1 MEGYAE
7 RPSISCVIAFSNS
20 VTFNFRSHRTI
31 QLPAFTRSM
40 KDPFTPC
47 RLAALR
53 AVIACKE
60 YFSQKEVAEKVLPCV
75 IPHTLDGASE
85 VRAEAF
91 NVVDTFL
98 VNLREE
104 SKRMAKD
111 EADRL
116 SAATCG
122 IGAEGN
128 NSGAATSAAP
138 SSGSYLTGIS
148 SWMGSSTEPTAN
160 TSAASGGQRTTS
172 SSSNANGAAAKLS
185 APQPGPAAPKFSSL
199 TLSDAQV
206 GGSSSKYNT
215 ADDGGWSDD
224 DDIVSSQNNNTGG
237 GGWDD
242 DDDAFGMSPVNKAK
256 GNDDFFASF
265 DANKSTKVGVGVG
278 KAGGVKSGM
287 KLKGKAKPT
296 VTKLPASDLLDGWDD
311 F

>member
-1 MEGYAE
+1 
-7 RPSISCVIAFSNS
+7 
-20 VTFNFRSHRTI
+20 
-31 QLPAFTRSM
+31 M

-75 IPHTLDGASE
+75 IPHTLDGANE

-98 VNLREE
+98 INLREE
-104 SKRMAKD
+104 SKRMAQV
-111 EADRL
+111 EADD
-116 SAATCG
+116 
-122 IGAEGN
+122 GAEGD
-128 NSGAATSAAP
+128 NSAAATPAAP

-148 SWMGSSTEPTAN
+148 SWMGSSTEPATASIS
-160 TSAASGGQRTTS
+160 SAGAQRTTTS
-172 SSSNANGAAAKLS
+172 SSNSSLTKLPT
-185 APQPGPAAPKFSSL
+185 PQPGPAAPKFSSL

-206 GGSSSKYNT
+206 GGNSKYNT
-215 ADDGGWSDD
+215 ADDSGGWSDD
-224 DDIVSSQNNNTGG
+224 DDIVSPNNNSTGG

-242 DDDAFGMSPVNKAK
+242 DEDAFGMSPVNKAK
-256 GNDDFFASF
+256 DNDDFFASF
-265 DANKSTKVGVGVG
+265 DTNKSTKLGGG
-278 KAGGVKSGM
+278 KAGGLKPGM

>member
-1 MEGYAE
+1 
-7 RPSISCVIAFSNS
+7 
-20 VTFNFRSHRTI
+20 
-31 QLPAFTRSM
+31 M

-60 YFSQKEVAEKVLPCV
+60 YFSQKEVAENVLPCV

-111 EADRL
+111 EADRM

-128 NSGAATSAAP
+128 NSGAAVSAAP

-148 SWMGSSTEPTAN
+148 SWMGSSTEPTPNA
-160 TSAASGGQRTTS
+160 SSASGGQRTTS
-172 SSSNANGAAAKLS
+172 SSSNGSAAKLS

-206 GGSSSKYNT
+206 GGSSSKYNS
-215 ADDGGWSDD
+215 ADDSGGWSDD
-224 DDIVSSQNNNTGG
+224 DDIVSPQNNSTGG

-242 DDDAFGMSPVNKAK
+242 DDDAFGMSPVN
-256 GNDDFFASF
+256 
-265 DANKSTKVGVGVG
+265 NKSSKVGVGVG

>member
-1 MEGYAE
+1 
-7 RPSISCVIAFSNS
+7 
-20 VTFNFRSHRTI
+20 
-31 QLPAFTRSM
+31 M

-104 SKRMAKD
+104 SKRMTKD
-111 EADRL
+111 EADRM

-148 SWMGSSTEPTAN
+148 SWMGNSTEPTAN
-160 TSAASGGQRTTS
+160 TSSAGAGQRTTS
-172 SSSNANGAAAKLS
+172 SSSNGSVAKLS

-206 GGSSSKYNT
+206 GGSSKYNA
-215 ADDGGWSDD
+215 ADDSGGWSDD
-224 DDIVSSQNNNTGG
+224 DDIVSPQNNSTGG

-242 DDDAFGMSPVNKAK
+242 DDDAFGMSTVNKTK
-256 GNDDFFASF
+256 GNGDFFASF
-265 DANKSTKVGVGVG
+265 DANKSSKLVG
-278 KAGGVKSGM
+278 KAGAAKSGM
-287 KLKGKAKPT
+287 KLKGKAKPA

>member
-1 MEGYAE
+1 
-7 RPSISCVIAFSNS
+7 
-20 VTFNFRSHRTI
+20 
-31 QLPAFTRSM
+31 M

-53 AVIACKE
+53 AVIACKQ

-111 EADRL
+111 EADRI

-128 NSGAATSAAP
+128 SGSAAAAPNSG
-138 SSGSYLTGIS
+138 GYLTGIS
-148 SWMGSSTEPTAN
+148 SWMGSSTEP
-160 TSAASGGQRTTS
+160 AASTSSAGGAQRTTS
-172 SSSNANGAAAKLS
+172 SSSNGISSKLS

-206 GGSSSKYNT
+206 GGSSKYNT
-215 ADDGGWSDD
+215 SYDSGGWSGDD
-224 DDIVSSQNNNTGG
+224 DDIVSPENKSSGG

-242 DDDAFGMSPVNKAK
+242 DDDAFGMSPVHNTK
-256 GNDDFFASF
+256 GDVDFFASF
-265 DANKSTKVGVGVG
+265 DPNKASKPGGGKVGSLGAT
-278 KAGGVKSGM
+278 KPGM
-287 KLKGKAKPT
+287 MLKGKAKPA